1 MTDSALRHTTHAL
14 VEMALHYRPGNTS
27 WLHGYESRS

>member
-14 VEMALHYRPGNTS
+14 VEMALHYRPLGVPAK
-27 WLHGYESRS
+27 RARK